1 MKSTLLA
8 DSFGESEKK
17 CAEVGGFTPL
27 IIITHIIKLQN
38 FEN

>member
-27 IIITHIIKLQN
+27 IITHIIKLQN